1 MLLVILT
8 LLSLSPQQARQ
19 RPLGSTVVVDGFV
32 TVPSGAFR
40 SFRQDEGF
48 VLGNDI
54 TGIYVAT
61 QKKGYR
67 SLGSAVEVR
76 GQLADDHGLLILR
89 ATDIR
94 LKKGRSLVRPRKITL
109 AQVDEAHEGQLVRL
123 EGEVARVPMND
134 LPSGYK
140 LFLKGS
146 PGGTQ
151 VFFPATVVPDLALL
165 RPGQK
170 IQVTGWCGQ
179 YDQTYEVVVR
189 TAKDVKVIR

>member
-1 MLLVILT
+1 MLLLILT

-32 TVPSGAFR
+32 TVPSGVFR

-61 QKKGYR
+61 QNRGYR

-94 LKKGRSLVRPRKITL
+94 PKKGRSLVRPRRITL

-123 EGEVARVPMND
+123 EGEVARAPLND
-134 LPSGYK
+134 LPSGHK
-140 LFLKGS
+140 LVLKD
-146 PGGTQ
+146 PQGTVQ

-165 RPGQK
+165 RPGQRVR
-170 IQVTGWCGQ
+170 VTGWCGQ

-189 TAKDVKVIR
+189 TAKDVKALP